1 MTLEEIKNA
10 VLEGKMVYCG
20 NTNYKVI
27 RSKIAFDEYE
37 FLIVCQSN
45 GYTVGLTW
53 KDGITMNGQE
63 NEFFIKGDK

>member
-10 VLEGKMVYCG
+10 VLEGKTVYCG

-53 KDGITMNGQE
+53 KDGFTMNGQE
-63 NEFFIKGDK
+63 SEFFIKEDK